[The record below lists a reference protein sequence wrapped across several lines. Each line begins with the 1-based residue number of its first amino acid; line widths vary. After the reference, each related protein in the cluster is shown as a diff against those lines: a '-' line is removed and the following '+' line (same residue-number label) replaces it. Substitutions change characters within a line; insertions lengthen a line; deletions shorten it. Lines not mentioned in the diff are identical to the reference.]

1 MEKRTFQGKNV
12 LYYKLLIYRNVKLNI
27 VKIVKNY

>member
-12 LYYKLLIYRNVKLNI
+12 LYYKLLTYRNVKLNI